1 MNRMVNQI
9 AASRRASGHRS
20 GHHQVSFPPT
30 SPVFAPLCALCVLCV
45 QPCLADSP
53 FATRVIDYS
62 PAPGQNVNNSAY
74 NNPLAALGPPIGG
87 GMLAADNSKVVTLGG
102 WGGSI
107 TLGFDHPI
115 LNRPP
120 TATNP
125 RGCDF
130 IVFGN
135 AFLVGGEPDRRW
147 AEPAVIEVSRDA
159 NGNGL
164 ADDEW
169 FVIRGSH
176 LPASPAAAVVTET
189 LHGSD
194 FPAAWLP
201 QGKTSTSVW
210 NVTTFRLNDPLFTAG
225 PVLQNPLAATGE
237 SGVWGY
243 ADCGPVLLTGDLDG
257 DDVIDN
263 PAAPPEHFFTIPTDP
278 MRTGMTMFSGGG
290 DAMDISWAV
299 RGDGSPT
306 GLTQIDFVRITT
318 GVDAVRGALGEES
331 SEISGVAEVQPRMLA
346 DVAGQGGTLGPDGV
360 LTVDD
365 IVVYLSLFFSGS
377 KMTDCAAL
385 GGGSEPDGVLTVDD
399 LVAFLSGFFSGN

>member
-1 MNRMVNQI
+1 M
-9 AASRRASGHRS
+9 
-20 GHHQVSFPPT
+20 
-30 SPVFAPLCALCVLCV
+30 
-45 QPCLADSP
+45 
-53 FATRVIDYS
+53 IDYS
-62 PAPGQNVNNSAY
+62 PAPGQNVNNPAY
-74 NNPLAALGPPIGG
+74 NDPARALSAPIGG

-135 AFLVGGEPDRRW
+135 AFLVGGDPDRRW
-147 AEPAVIEVSRDA
+147 AEPAMIEVSRDA
-159 NGNGL
+159 NGNDL

-176 LPASPAAAVVTET
+176 LPAAPAAAIVTAT

-201 QGKTSTSVW
+201 PGKDATSVW
-210 NVTTFRLNDPLFTAG
+210 MVTTYRLDDVVFTAG
-225 PVLQNPLAATGE
+225 AVLQNPLAGTGE

-243 ADCGPVLLTGDLDG
+243 ADCGPVLLTGDLDA

-263 PAAPPEHFFTIPTDP
+263 SAAAPEHFFTIPTDP
-278 MRTGMTMFSGGG
+278 MRTGISKFSGGG
-290 DAMDISWAV
+290 DAIDISWAV
-299 RGDGSPT
+299 RNDGSPA

-318 GVDAVRGALGEES
+318 AVNVVRGALGEAS
-331 SEISGVAEVQPRMLA
+331 SEISGVAEVLPRMLA
-346 DVAGQGGTLGPDGV
+346 DVAAQGGTLGPDGV

-377 KMTDCAAL
+377 NLADCAAL

>member
-1 MNRMVNQI
+1 MTK
-9 AASRRASGHRS
+9 GHFL
-20 GHHQVSFPPT
+20 GIVVVSAH
-30 SPVFAPLCALCVLCV
+30 VQCAMA
-45 QPCLADSP
+45 QSP

-74 NNPLAALGPPIGG
+74 NNPAAAVGPPIGG
-87 GMLAADNSKVVTLGG
+87 GMTAADNSKVVTLGG

-107 TLGFDHPI
+107 TLGFDHAI
-115 LNRPP
+115 INRPP

-135 AFLVGGEPDRRW
+135 AFLVAGNPDRRW
-147 AEPAVIEVSRDA
+147 AEPAAIEVSRDA

-176 LPASPAAAVVTET
+176 LPAPAAAIVTVT

-210 NVTTFRLNDPLFTAG
+210 TVTAYRLNDPIFTSGA
-225 PVLQNPLAATGE
+225 VLQNPLAATGD
-237 SGVWGY
+237 SGIWGY

-263 PAAPPEHFFTIPTDP
+263 PAADPEHFFTIPTDP
-278 MRTGMTMFSGGG
+278 MRTVTTRFSGGG
-290 DAMDISWAV
+290 DAIDISWAA
-299 RGDGSPT
+299 RGDGAPA
-306 GLTQIDFVRITT
+306 GLTQIDFVRIST
-318 GVDAVRGALGEES
+318 GVNAVRGALGES
-331 SEISGVAEVQPRMLA
+331 STEISGVAEVVPRKLA
-346 DVAGQGGTLGPDGV
+346 DVAGQGGTLGPDGI

-365 IVVYLSLFFSGS
+365 IVVYLSLFFGGS
-377 KMTDCAAL
+377 NLADCASL
-385 GGGSEPDGVLTVDD
+385 GGDIEPDSVLTVDD